1 MLFPLCPTP
10 SRLEAPSTLRVGKGY
25 TGNVFCVTTPTRLL
39 LPVRPQA
46 PQAALCFSVRSE
58 AAGPP
63 QPV

>member
-10 SRLEAPSTLRVGKGY
+10 SRLEAPSTLGVGEGY
-25 TGNVFCVTTPTRLL
+25 TGNVFCVTEPTRLL

-46 PQAALCFSVRSE
+46 PQADPCFSGHSG